1 MYTGRIP
8 CEREGMNQSDTE
20 ILKIPENHQK
30 LSKSH
35 GMDPPLQ
42 TSKGLNPADIL
53 IFGFQVSRT
62 TMISVILNHQVAVL
76 LQ

>member
-8 CEREGMNQSDTE
+8 CEHEGMNQSDTE

-35 GMDPPLQ
+35 GMDPLLQ

-53 IFGFQVSRT
+53 ILDSWPPDCEKKKVSIVNKPPT
-62 TMISVILNHQVAVL
+62 L
-76 LQ
+76 

>member
-1 MYTGRIP
+1 
-8 CEREGMNQSDTE
+8 MNQSDTE

-62 TMISVILNHQVAVL
+62 TMISVHSDQKQQQSLPSWSLYSGVVYK
-76 LQ
+76 